1 MDLRASIRD
10 ILSDK
15 KARTSGLHV
24 KFIARH
30 IYNRT
35 RTLFSDDE
43 EPGIDELKVKI
54 NRLLLYDIRRKK
66 GEFVRVRNPKTNT
79 YRKGVYRLKNR
90 VKPDG

>member
-1 MDLRASIRD
+1 MDLRASIRE

-15 KARTSGLHV
+15 KARSSGLHV

-35 RTLFSDDE
+35 RTLFSDAD
-43 EPGIDELKVKI
+43 EPGIDELKIKI

-66 GEFVRVRNPKTNT
+66 SEFVRVINPKTNT
-79 YRKGVYRLKNR
+79 YRKGVYRLRNR
-90 VKPDG
+90 VKTEG